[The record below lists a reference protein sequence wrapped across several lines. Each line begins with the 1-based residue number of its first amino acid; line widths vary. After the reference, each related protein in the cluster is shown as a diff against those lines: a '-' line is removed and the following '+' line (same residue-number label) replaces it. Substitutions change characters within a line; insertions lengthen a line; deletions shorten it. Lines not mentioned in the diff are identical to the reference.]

1 MAKRAPGVVPYK
13 LTDGSDRYRVRL
25 FHEGRRYTWSG
36 FVYKDEAKHYYQDRK
51 RDLREGR
58 PFPTIAE
65 PVPEPPTQRT
75 LSQAIDDYLIG
86 AKLKKGYREELTFAA
101 YWNAQLGDTAIDQI
115 TPTDIDQGRKAKLSD
130 GCTGA
135 RVNRYVAWLHH
146 VFRLEIESERLVR
159 NPCRV
164 FVRSSVKGGQ
174 RFPERPAP
182 DVVFTD
188 EQLVALAK
196 ELREDI
202 LCPIL
207 AMLTGLRRDE
217 QFALR
222 KETLDLERRIGH
234 LHDPKAGTNQV
245 FHLNDDAVRIIEHF
259 MRQSGDSPFL
269 FPSRRWPMQRSMSGQ
284 HWYASRFK
292 PAAARAGIEIDRR
305 KGRTWHTLRHSFAD
319 RLVNLSVPIL
329 DVQEAGRWNSWAAM
343 KRYVKKSN
351 HRVQRAVNQLKSPIE
366 LDHFLTTETTSNL
379 KDNLKILK

>member
-1 MAKRAPGVVPYK
+1 MAKKAPGVAPYK
-13 LTDGSDRYRVRL
+13 LTDGSVRYRVRL
-25 FHEGRRYTWSG
+25 LTHGRRYTWSG
-36 FVYKDEAKHYYQDRK
+36 FVYKDEATHYYQDRK

-58 PFPTIAE
+58 PFPTIEDPA
-65 PVPEPPTQRT
+65 PTPPASRT
-75 LSQAIDDYLIG
+75 LAHVIDEYLI
-86 AKLKKGYREELTFAA
+86 AARLKKGYREELTFAA
-101 YWNAQLGDTAIDQI
+101 FWKEQMGSFAVEKIS
-115 TPTDIDQGRKAKLSD
+115 PTDIDRGRKAKLAD

-188 EQLVALAK
+188 EQLLALAH

-202 LCPIL
+202 LCPML

-222 KETLDLERRIGH
+222 KDTLDLERRIGL

-245 FHLNDDAVRIIEHF
+245 FHLNDDAIRIIQHF
-259 MRQSGDSPFL
+259 IRKSGDSPFL
-269 FPSRRWPMQRSMSGQ
+269 FPSARWPMERPMSGQ

-351 HRVQRAVNQLKSPIE
+351 HRVQRAVNQLKSPIA
-366 LDHFLTTETTSNL
+366 LDHFLTTGNTAEQRENL
-379 KDNLKILK
+379 KLLK